1 MIMDKGRL
9 NEIFNDAPEAIIV
22 FDEQYTLLYFNTAAQ
37 ELFQYTTSEFEKNN
51 LLDLLSPDIHEEMLS
66 FLKKASDNQKPIL
79 EREGLVVR
87 KNRQKIPANL
97 LLSTITREQGNIHMM
112 VVEPLKIENNPL
124 MPDYQ
129 LLAESLSDV
138 VSLYDA
144 QNRCLSVNPAVHY
157 FYGYEPSAYQARGG
171 FLGLITP
178 DKKDSLRQQIE
189 DDTQQ
194 KISVTSYTYPA
205 YHSDGSV
212 LQVQATVRR
221 FFDET
226 GTLYRLIAFEKAAE
240 AQPPQREEAPATA
253 MLLLNRQWQVTYFSD
268 EAEEMLDNPAT
279 DTPFVDLLH
288 PEDSAKV
295 EQEQRGSIRN
305 GIVSTQRKLR
315 LRSKK
320 FQHFQVTFDKFFDEN
335 GRVSYIIIRLSP
347 ADEDD
352 HSPQAG
358 RSQFLKLLAE
368 HVDEVVCFF
377 YQDFSFKYISPSVT
391 QALGYSEDEL
401 EGRSIFEL
409 VHPDERADVE
419 ARFQQ
424 NLNTIP
430 QKFNCRFQSKNGGY
444 VQMEL
449 DFRMLESLPAE
460 QKILPFLTLLKHIP
474 HLRDVATPETIFTEL
489 SNHITDALAM
499 VDLPSLAISKVN
511 QHLLTAFSAERTTLE
526 GKTLLSLFR
535 ESDALTQLNQSLLQG
550 EESFQEDIQCLDWQ
564 QTPFW
569 ANVAVSFFICNE
581 KKYALIRLTD
591 ISERKAREEQLQQ
604 ARQEAETILKRREE
618 FLSTMS
624 HEIRTPLNAILGMT
638 HLMLQGQPR
647 EDQVKLL
654 QTLKFSGDSLTRLI
668 NDILDFSK
676 IEAGQLELAQDDFNL
691 RSFLHNIKL
700 TYKNLAQDKGLI
712 FRTLLEEELPE
723 VVNGDVH
730 RLGQILN
737 NLLNNAVKFT
747 EDGYIILSIY
757 VDAEEE
763 DHYQLLF
770 EVADTGIGI
779 PEEKQAVIFD
789 PYQQASQRTS
799 RYFGGTGLGLSI
811 VKKLVEQAKGKI
823 QMESR
828 EGQGTTF
835 KIKLRFAKPDTA
847 DGTAGDSD
855 RSFIHEFQPLDGL
868 KVLYVEDVIPNQF
881 LMEGLCD
888 TWHIQLDTALDGL
901 EALEKVKNNH
911 YDLILMDIYMPGMDG
926 FEAAQEIRNL
936 SDPHYSHVPILALSA
951 SVSDKTR
958 NRILERGM
966 NDYIS
971 KPINPEALHQKLKQ
985 YAKTAS
991 PTTLEVETP
1000 DRSWEE
1006 KPLPEVTTDTPDF
1019 SQLRDLYTG
1028 DREGYNTIIRQIL
1041 KLSEESADTLKEAL
1055 ISGNKDQFRSS
1066 SHKIMSYVRL
1076 LKLEHFQE
1084 LIQNTKEKFEAASRS
1099 SQEAIA
1105 RIDAHFS
1112 SLKKALTDELREKT

>member
-1 MIMDKGRL
+1 MDKGRL
-9 NEIFNDAPEAIIV
+9 NEIFNDASEAVIV
-22 FDEQYTLLYFNTAAQ
+22 FDERYTLIYSNIAAQ
-37 ELFQYTTSEFEKNN
+37 NLFQYTPSEFEKNS
-51 LLDLLSPDIHEEMLS
+51 LLELLSPDMHDEMLS
-66 FLKKASDNQKPIL
+66 FLKKASDKQKHIL
-79 EREGLVVR
+79 EREGLIVP
-87 KNRQKIPANL
+87 KDRQKIPANL
-97 LLSTITREQGNIHMM
+97 LLSTITREQGNIQMM

-129 LLAESLSDV
+129 LLAESLPDV

-144 QNRCLSVNPAVHY
+144 QNRCLSVNPAARH
-157 FYGYEPSAYQARGG
+157 FYGHEPSAYQDRGG

-189 DDTQQ
+189 DDTRQ
-194 KISVTSYTYPA
+194 KVSVAAYTYPA

-226 GTLYRLIAFEKAAE
+226 GALYRLIAFEKAAE
-240 AQPPQREEAPATA
+240 AQSPQREEAPATA
-253 MLLLNRQWQVTYFSD
+253 MLLLNRQWQVTYFND
-268 EAEEMLDNPAT
+268 EAGEMLDHPAT
-279 DTPFVDLLH
+279 NTYFTDLLH
-288 PEDSAKV
+288 PEDTAKV
-295 EQEQRGSIRN
+295 EQEQGGSIRN

-335 GRVSYIIIRLSP
+335 GLVSYIIIRLSP
-347 ADEDD
+347 ADEDN

-377 YQDFSFKYISPSVT
+377 YQDFSFKYVSPSVT
-391 QALGYSEDEL
+391 QALGYSEEEL
-401 EGRSIFEL
+401 QGRSIFEL
-409 VHPDERADVE
+409 IHPDERTDVE

-424 NLNTIP
+424 NLNAVP
-430 QKFNCRFQSKNGGY
+430 QNFSCRFQSKDGSY
-444 VQMEL
+444 VQLEL

-460 QKILPFLTLLKHIP
+460 QKILPFLALLKHVP
-474 HLRDVATPETIFTEL
+474 QLRDVATPETIFTEL
-489 SNHITDALAM
+489 SDHITDALAM
-499 VDLPSLAISKVN
+499 VELPSLTISKVN
-511 QHLLTAFSAERTTLE
+511 QHLLTAFSAERATLE
-526 GKTLLSLFR
+526 GKTLSSLFK
-535 ESDALTQLNQSLLQG
+535 ESDALTQLEQSLLQG

-564 QTPFW
+564 QTHFW

-604 ARQEAETILKRREE
+604 ARQEAETILKSREE

-647 EDQVKLL
+647 QDQVKLL
-654 QTLKFSGDSLTRLI
+654 QTLKFSGDSLTTLI

-691 RSFLHNIKL
+691 RKFLHNIKL
-700 TYKNLAQDKGLI
+700 SYKNLAQDKGLI

-730 RLGQILN
+730 RLGQIFN
-737 NLLNNAVKFT
+737 NLLNNAIKFT

-757 VDAEEE
+757 VDSEEE

-811 VKKLVEQAKGKI
+811 VKKLVEQAQGKI
-823 QMESR
+823 QLESK

-835 KIKLRFAKPDTA
+835 KIKLRFAKPDAA
-847 DGTAGDSD
+847 DGTTGDSD

-936 SDPHYSHVPILALSA
+936 RDPHYSHVPILALSA
-951 SVSDKTR
+951 SISDKTR

-966 NDYIS
+966 DDYIA
-971 KPINPEALHQKLKQ
+971 KPINPQALHQKLWQ
-985 YAKTAS
+985 YAKATS
-991 PTTLEVETP
+991 SITLEAP
-1000 DRSWEE
+1000 DRSREE
-1006 KPLPEVTTDTPDF
+1006 KPLPKVTTDTPDF

-1028 DREGYNTIIRQIL
+1028 DKEGYDTIIMQVL
-1041 KLSEESADTLKEAL
+1041 KLSEESAAMLKEAL
-1055 ISGNKDQFRSS
+1055 ISGNLDQFRSS
-1066 SHKIMSYVRL
+1066 SHKIMSYIRL

-1084 LIQNTKEKFEAASRS
+1084 LIQNTKEKFEAFSRP

-1112 SLKKALTDELREKT
+1112 SLKKALTDELHEKI